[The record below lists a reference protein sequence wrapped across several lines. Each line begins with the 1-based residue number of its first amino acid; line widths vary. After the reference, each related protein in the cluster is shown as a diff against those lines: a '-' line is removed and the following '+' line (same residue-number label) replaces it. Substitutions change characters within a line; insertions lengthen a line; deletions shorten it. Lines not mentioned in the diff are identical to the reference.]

1 MKKWYLLIPAVLFC
15 FIAAGF
21 PAAASDTM
29 VVIQEAEPVGLDLMQ
44 SSIQTTM
51 SVCYNI
57 HDTLF
62 HPQEDATVL
71 PALAEKWEKVD
82 DLTWK
87 IALRKDAV
95 FHNGEPVNAAAVKFS
110 FDRAN
115 DEALKNPHRGKL
127 SAFTELNVVDD
138 YTVTVKTAE
147 PYAPGLYMLATTC
160 RSYRP
165 STSRKLATP
174 NTTPTRS
181 VAGPTASKSGC
192 AEKRSCWKL
201 STSTTAPSR
210 PTKMLSSRLRRRRLP
225 ASRPC

>member
-1 MKKWYLLIPAVLFC
+1 MKRWSLFSLVALMAIALAVSPSPATAKDSL
-15 FIAAGF
+15 
-21 PAAASDTM
+21 

-87 IALRKDAV
+87 ITLRKDAV

-110 FDRAN
+110 YDRIN
-115 DEALKNPHRGKL
+115 SE
-127 SAFTELNVVDD
+127 EV
-138 YTVTVKTAE
+138 
-147 PYAPGLYMLATTC
+147 
-160 RSYRP
+160 
-165 STSRKLATP
+165 
-174 NTTPTRS
+174 
-181 VAGPTASKSGC
+181 
-192 AEKRSCWKL
+192 
-201 STSTTAPSR
+201 
-210 PTKMLSSRLRRRRLP
+210 
-225 ASRPC
+225 